1 MMKSNNDKNAEL
13 FYLNIDQ
20 VKKINR
26 LMPKGY
32 KVISIDDFKKRVNH
46 SKKKSKI
53 LYQPID

>member
-1 MMKSNNDKNAEL
+1 MKSNNDKNAEL

-32 KVISIDDFKKRVNH
+32 KVISTEDFKKRVNQ

-53 LYQPID
+53 LYQPIT